1 MFEKQPVVSLTDP
14 VALRAYAH
22 PLRMALVGLLR
33 REGPQTATQ
42 AAQKLGESVPNC
54 SFHLRMLAKY
64 GLVERV
70 EGADAREKPW
80 RATAEATRWRSDST
94 DPQMQEA
101 IDHLDAMVVGRYFE
115 RAREF
120 LSRRDAEPPEWRQW
134 TGPGDAILYLT
145 ADELGALLHTLD
157 DALAQYRPRQSDP
170 GLRPPDARAVSILQF
185 VLTQEA
191 PDTSHPEEPR

>member
-1 MFEKQPVVSLTDP
+1 VSEKQPVVSLTDP

-33 REGPQTATQ
+33 QEGPLTATQ

-80 RATAEATRWRSDST
+80 RATADATYWRSDST
-94 DPQMQEA
+94 DPKMQTA
-101 IDHLDAMVVGRYFE
+101 VDQLDAMAVARYLE

-120 LSRRDAEPPEWRQW
+120 LARRDAEPPQWRQW
-134 TGPGDAILYLT
+134 TGPGDATIYLT
-145 ADELGALLHTLD
+145 ADELRTLIYAMDGLLD
-157 DALAQYRPRQSDP
+157 EFRRRQSDP
-170 GLRPPDARAVSILQF
+170 SLRPPDARAVSILQF
-185 VLTQEA
+185 VLTQQA
-191 PDTSHPEEPR
+191 PDTPEESR